1 MIEIT
6 LKKPEDFLK
15 VKETLTRMGI
25 ANNKDK
31 VLYQSCHILQKQG
44 RYYIVHFKEMLKL
57 DGRPVIIDLEDE
69 IRRDSI
75 AQLLAD
81 WGLLSINR
89 GQTLAQMQNTS
100 REIARRQ
107 KHRRMFNRTDAR
119 RAHAIALAASTIRK
133 WQQNYATRTRRR
145 RCIN

>member
-6 LKKPEDFLK
+6 LKQPEDFLK

-44 RYYIVHFKEMLKL
+44 KYYIVHFKEMLKL
-57 DGRPVIIDLEDE
+57 DGRPVNIDSEDY

-75 AQLLAD
+75 AQLLQD
-81 WGLLSINR
+81 WGLIEIE
-89 GQTLAQMQNTS
+89 TPDVHLAEMQNNFRVITF
-100 REIARRQ
+100 RQ
-107 KHRRMFNRTDAR
+107 KDEWT
-119 RAHAIALAASTIRK
+119 LKSKYTIG
-133 WQQNYATRTRRR
+133 A
-145 RCIN
+145 

>member
-1 MIEIT
+1 MADQN
-6 LKKPEDFLK
+6 LKQIQFKRTSTE
-15 VKETLTRMGI
+15 
-25 ANNKDK
+25 NKAPGADIVARG

-57 DGRPVIIDLEDE
+57 DGRPVTIDLEDE

-89 GQTLAQMQNTS
+89 GQTLAQMQNNFRVITFK
-100 REIARRQ
+100 Q
-107 KHRRMFNRTDAR
+107 KHEWT
-119 RAHAIALAASTIRK
+119 LKSKYTIG
-133 WQQNYATRTRRR
+133 A
-145 RCIN
+145 

>member
-1 MIEIT
+1 MVKMIEIT
-6 LKKPEDFLK
+6 MKQPEDFLK

-57 DGRPVIIDLEDE
+57 DGRPVTIDLEDE

-89 GQTLAQMQNTS
+89 GQTLAQMQNNFRVITFK
-100 REIARRQ
+100 Q
-107 KHRRMFNRTDAR
+107 KHEWT
-119 RAHAIALAASTIRK
+119 LKSKYTIG
-133 WQQNYATRTRRR
+133 A
-145 RCIN
+145 

>member
-6 LKKPEDFLK
+6 LKQPEDFLK

-57 DGRPVIIDLEDE
+57 DGRAVTIDLEYE

-75 AQLLAD
+75 AQLLAYL
-81 WGLLSINR
+81 GLLSINR
-89 GQTLAQMQNTS
+89 GQTLAQMQNNFRVITFK
-100 REIARRQ
+100 Q
-107 KHRRMFNRTDAR
+107 KHEWT
-119 RAHAIALAASTIRK
+119 LKSKYTIG
-133 WQQNYATRTRRR
+133 A
-145 RCIN
+145 

>member
-6 LKKPEDFLK
+6 LKQPEDFLK

-57 DGRPVIIDLEDE
+57 DGRPVAIDLEDE

-89 GQTLAQMQNTS
+89 GQTLAQMQNNFRVITFK
-100 REIARRQ
+100 Q
-107 KHRRMFNRTDAR
+107 KHEWT
-119 RAHAIALAASTIRK
+119 LKSKYTIG
-133 WQQNYATRTRRR
+133 A
-145 RCIN
+145 